1 MARRSLAPRP
11 AVPVAQLTILLNI
24 AAAVKVAGSGDPPS
38 RRAGL
43 AGVGPPPLKQT
54 RLPPLP
60 HTAPQIFKNP
70 FDDFS
75 GGKTFCKAA
84 TRHTPPSTSGGF
96 YPALRPRRRRGR
108 ARLCMR
114 RARGSRKAAAP
125 HTFPESW
132 CRRGVPL
139 GEESGC
145 WVRFMGVQLVDTV
158 VVIVAMFSRVSKDDA
173 RLGGAVAESSLR
185 HYRVTACRRAEGEA
199 AVPAWPGT
207 SVP

>member
-1 MARRSLAPRP
+1 MARRSLAPCP

-24 AAAVKVAGSGDPPS
+24 AAAVKVAGLGDPPS

-43 AGVGPPPLKQT
+43 AGAGPPPLKQT

-96 YPALRPRRRRGR
+96 YLHGAASWRRRGR

-125 HTFPESW
+125 AHI
-132 CRRGVPL
+132 
-139 GEESGC
+139 SG
-145 WVRFMGVQLVDTV
+145 V
-158 VVIVAMFSRVSKDDA
+158 VVQARSAFGRGERV
-173 RLGGAVAESSLR
+173 LGPLYGRPVGC
-185 HYRVTACRRAEGEA
+185 YRCCCYCWYVFQGQ
-199 AVPAWPGT
+199 
-207 SVP
+207 